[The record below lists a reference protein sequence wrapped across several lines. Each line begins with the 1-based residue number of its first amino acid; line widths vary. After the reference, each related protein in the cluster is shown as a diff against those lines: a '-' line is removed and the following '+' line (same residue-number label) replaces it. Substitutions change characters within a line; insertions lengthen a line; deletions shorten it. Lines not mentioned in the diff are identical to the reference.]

1 MPKAFHPNT
10 STLSDLSSCR
20 GIQNPPIP
28 PLVKGGQG
36 GFVRICRWLLLS
48 LIMVAGCA
56 VGPDFKP
63 PDMPVPA
70 GWAGPP
76 PLPAVTP
83 AEKDL
88 ANWWTVFD
96 DKMLQS
102 LIQQAVESNLDVKFA
117 EARIRQA
124 RAARGIA
131 ESFLGPTL
139 DATGSY
145 QRSEASVSPTGGTG
159 GSSGNTVRITTNQYF
174 AGFDAAWELDIFG
187 GVRRSVEA
195 ADADLQASVEARRDV
210 LVTLTAEVARN
221 YIDLRAFQQ
230 RISIA
235 RQNLEAQKHS
245 AKLTRQRFEAGLASG
260 LDVANAEA
268 QVATTA
274 AVIPLLESSAR
285 QAIYSLGV
293 LLGRPPAALVQ
304 ELAPALAIPTAPPS
318 APMGVPSELL
328 RRRPDIR
335 QAEAGVHAATARI
348 GVAEADLYPKFTIT
362 GSIGVRASDFG
373 SWLDWSSR
381 LWNIGPGV
389 TWRVF
394 DMGRIRS
401 DIAQQEALQ
410 EQSLLAYQK
419 TVLTGLQEVESAL
432 IALDKEQEH
441 RKALVDAV
449 TFNEK
454 AVDLSIKLYTEGQT
468 DFLNVLQ
475 AQRALFLTQD
485 ALAQSNQTISTN
497 LVALYKALGGGWD
510 IHEEEQTDTLKN

>member
-1 MPKAFHPNT
+1 MLKVLYLNLFQA
-10 STLSDLSSCR
+10 R
-20 GIQNPPIP
+20 R
-28 PLVKGGQG
+28 LVWP
-36 GFVRICRWLLLS
+36 GFFLCHIL
-48 LIMVAGCA
+48 VAGCA
-56 VGPDFKP
+56 VGPDFTP
-63 PDMPVPA
+63 PDMTVPS

-76 PLPAVTP
+76 PLPTVTP

-102 LIQQAVESNLDVKFA
+102 LIQQAVESNLDLKFA
-117 EARIRQA
+117 EARVRQA
-124 RAARGIA
+124 RAARGVA
-131 ESFLGPTL
+131 ESFLGPTV

-145 QRSEASVSPTGGTG
+145 QRSETSVSPTTGTG
-159 GSSGNTVRITTNQYF
+159 RSSDSTVRVTTSQYF

-187 GVRRSVEA
+187 GVRRSIEA

-235 RQNLEAQKHS
+235 QQNLDAQKHS

-274 AVIPLLESSAR
+274 ALIPSLEASAR
-285 QAIYSLGV
+285 QTIYSLSV

-304 ELAPALAIPTAPPS
+304 ELAPTLAIPTVPPS
-318 APMGVPSELL
+318 APMGVPSDLL

-335 QAEAGVHAATARI
+335 QAEAAVHAATARV
-348 GVAEADLYPKFTIT
+348 GVAEAELFPRFTIT
-362 GSIGVRASDFG
+362 GSIGVRSSDFG

-381 LWNIGPGV
+381 LWSIGPGV

-394 DMGRIRS
+394 DMGRVRS

-410 EQSLLAYQK
+410 EQSLIAFQK
-419 TVLTGLQEVESAL
+419 TVLTALQEVEAAL
-432 IALDKEQEH
+432 ILLDKEQEQ

-449 TFNEK
+449 AFNRK
-454 AVDLSIKLYTEGQT
+454 AVDLSIRLYTEGQT

-475 AQRALFLTQD
+475 AQRSLFVTEE
-485 ALAQSNQTISTN
+485 ALAQSTRTISTN

-510 IHEEEQTDTLKN
+510 IQEMEQNETLTD

>member
-1 MPKAFHPNT
+1 VLYSF
-10 STLSDLSSCR
+10 TLKRRFKS
-20 GIQNPPIP
+20 IP
-28 PLVKGGQG
+28 ALMV
-36 GFVRICRWLLLS
+36 LLCLAAS
-48 LIMVAGCA
+48 LGCA

-96 DKMLQS
+96 DNMLAS
-102 LIQQAVESNLDVKFA
+102 LIQQAVESNLDLKFA

-124 RAARGIA
+124 RAVRGIA
-131 ESFLGPTL
+131 QSFLGPTV

-145 QRSEASVSPTGGTG
+145 QRSEASVSPTTGTG
-159 GSSGNTVRITTNQYF
+159 RNSDNTVSVTTNQYF

-187 GVRRSVEA
+187 GVRRSIEA

-274 AVIPLLESSAR
+274 AVIPLLEASAR
-285 QAIYSLGV
+285 QTIYSLGV

-348 GVAEADLYPKFTIT
+348 GVAEADLYPRFTIT
-362 GSIGVRASDFG
+362 GSIGVKASDFG

-381 LWNIGPGV
+381 LWSIGPGV

-410 EQSLLAYQK
+410 DQSLIAYQK
-419 TVLTGLQEVESAL
+419 TVLTALQEVEGAL
-432 IALDKEQEH
+432 ISLDKEQEH
-441 RKALVDAV
+441 RNALVDAV
-449 TFNEK
+449 AFNQK

-485 ALAQSNQTISTN
+485 ALAQSTQTISTN

-510 IHEEEQTDTLKN
+510 VQEAEQSNTLKE

>member
-1 MPKAFHPNT
+1 MPHHWVVRLGRT
-10 STLSDLSSCR
+10 SSR
-20 GIQNPPIP
+20 
-28 PLVKGGQG
+28 
-36 GFVRICRWLLLS
+36 RICLS
-48 LIMVAGCA
+48 L
-56 VGPDFKP
+56 PD
-63 PDMPVPA
+63 
-70 GWAGPP
+70 GLGLP

-83 AEKDL
+83 AEQDL
-88 ANWWTVFD
+88 ACWWTVFD

-102 LIQQAVESNLDVKFA
+102 LVQQAVESNLDLRFA

-124 RAARGIA
+124 RAVRGIA
-131 ESFLGPTL
+131 ESFLGPTI
-139 DATGSY
+139 DAAASY
-145 QRSEASVSPTGGTG
+145 QRSEASVSPTNGTG
-159 GSSGNTVRITTNQYF
+159 RSGGNTVSVTTNQYF

-187 GVRRSVEA
+187 GVRRGIEA
-195 ADADLQASVEARRDV
+195 ADADLRASVEARRDV

-274 AVIPLLESSAR
+274 AVIPLLEASAW
-285 QAIYSLGV
+285 QTIYSLGV
-293 LLGRPPAALVQ
+293 LLGQPPAALVQ
-304 ELAPALAIPTAPPS
+304 ELAPALAIPIAPPS

-335 QAEAGVHAATARI
+335 QAEAALHAATARI
-348 GVAEADLYPKFTIT
+348 GVSEADLYPQFTIT

-410 EQSLLAYQK
+410 EQFFIVYQK
-419 TVLTGLQEVESAL
+419 TVLTALQEVEGAL
-432 IALDKEQEH
+432 ISLDKEQEH

-449 TFNEK
+449 AFNQK
-454 AVDLSIKLYTEGQT
+454 AVDLSIMLYAEGQT

-485 ALAQSNQTISTN
+485 ALAQSTQTISTN

-510 IHEEEQTDTLKN
+510 MKEVEQNATLKE

>member
-1 MPKAFHPNT
+1 MVKVLQLNWFQVRCVMW
-10 STLSDLSSCR
+10 LGFLLC
-20 GIQNPPIP
+20 
-28 PLVKGGQG
+28 LVL
-36 GFVRICRWLLLS
+36 VT
-48 LIMVAGCA
+48 ACA

-63 PDMPVPA
+63 PEMSVPA
-70 GWAGPP
+70 EWAGPT

-96 DKMLQS
+96 DKMMQS
-102 LIQQAVESNLDVKFA
+102 LIQQAVESNLDLKFA

-124 RAARGIA
+124 RAVRGIA
-131 ESFLGPTL
+131 ESFLGPTIE
-139 DATGSY
+139 ATGSY
-145 QRSEASVSPTGGTG
+145 QRSEASVSPADGTG
-159 GSSGNTVRITTNQYF
+159 RSSGNTVSVTTNQYF

-187 GVRRSVEA
+187 GVRRGIEA

-221 YIDLRAFQQ
+221 YIDLRAFQE
-230 RISIA
+230 RLSIA

-245 AKLTRQRFEAGLASG
+245 AKLTRQRFEGGFASG

-274 AVIPLLESSAR
+274 TVIPLLEASAR

-318 APMGVPSELL
+318 APMGVPSDLL

-348 GVAEADLYPKFTIT
+348 GASEADLYPKFTIT
-362 GSIGVRASDFG
+362 GSIGVKSSDFG

-410 EQSLLAYQK
+410 EQSLIAYQR
-419 TVLTGLQEVESAL
+419 TVLTALQEVEGAL
-432 IALDKEQEH
+432 ISLDKEQER

-449 TFNEK
+449 TFNQK
-454 AVDLSIKLYTEGQT
+454 AVDLSIRLYTEGQS

-485 ALAQSNQTISTN
+485 ALAQSTQTIATN
-497 LVALYKALGGGWD
+497 LIALYKALGGGWD
-510 IHEEEQTDTLKN
+510 THDDP

>member
-1 MPKAFHPNT
+1 M
-10 STLSDLSSCR
+10 TL
-20 GIQNPPIP
+20 
-28 PLVKGGQG
+28 
-36 GFVRICRWLLLS
+36 
-48 LIMVAGCA
+48 
-56 VGPDFKP
+56 
-63 PDMPVPA
+63 PA
-70 GWAGPP
+70 GWAGPA
-76 PLPAVTP
+76 PLPAITP

-96 DKMLQS
+96 DKMLHS

-124 RAARGIA
+124 RAARGVA

-145 QRSEASVSPTGGTG
+145 QRSEASVSPTTGTG
-159 GSSGNTVRITTNQYF
+159 GSNDRTVRVTTNQYF

-187 GVRRSVEA
+187 GVRRSIEA
-195 ADADLQASVEARRDV
+195 ADADLQAAMEARRDV

-235 RQNLEAQKHS
+235 RQNLDAQKHS

-274 AVIPLLESSAR
+274 ALIPSLEASAR
-285 QAIYSLGV
+285 QTIHSLGV
-293 LLGRPPAALVQ
+293 LLGRAPAALVE
-304 ELAPALAIPTAPPS
+304 ELAPTLAIPTAPPS

-348 GVAEADLYPKFTIT
+348 GVAEADLYPRFTIT

-394 DMGRIRS
+394 DMGRVRS

-410 EQSLLAYQK
+410 EQSLIAFQK
-419 TVLTGLQEVESAL
+419 TVLTALQEVENAL
-432 IALDKEQEH
+432 ISLDKEQEQ

-449 TFNEK
+449 AFNRK
-454 AVDLSIKLYTEGQT
+454 AVDLSIRLYTEGQT

-475 AQRALFLTQD
+475 AQRSLFVTEE
-485 ALAQSNQTISTN
+485 ALAQSTRTISTN

-510 IHEEEQTDTLKN
+510 IREEEQTDTPKE

>member
-1 MPKAFHPNT
+1 MLKVLHP
-10 STLSDLSSCR
+10 SLYQARWVIWL
-20 GIQNPPIP
+20 
-28 PLVKGGQG
+28 
-36 GFVRICRWLLLS
+36 GFLFC

-56 VGPDFKP
+56 VGPDFKAP
-63 PDMPVPA
+63 EMPVPA

-83 AEKDL
+83 AEQDL
-88 ANWWTVFD
+88 TRWWTVFD
-96 DKMLQS
+96 DNMLAS
-102 LIQQAVESNLDVKFA
+102 LIQQAVESNLDLKFA

-124 RAARGIA
+124 RAVRGIA
-131 ESFLGPTL
+131 QSFLGPTV

-159 GSSGNTVRITTNQYF
+159 RNSDNTVSVTTNQYF

-187 GVRRSVEA
+187 GVRRSIEA

-274 AVIPLLESSAR
+274 AVIPLFEASAR
-285 QAIYSLGV
+285 QTIYSLGV

-304 ELAPALAIPTAPPS
+304 ELAPALAIPTVPPS
-318 APMGVPSELL
+318 APMGVPSDLL

-348 GVAEADLYPKFTIT
+348 GVAEADLYPRFTIT
-362 GSIGVRASDFG
+362 GSIGVKASDFG

-381 LWNIGPGV
+381 LWSIGPGV

-410 EQSLLAYQK
+410 DQSLIAYQK
-419 TVLTGLQEVESAL
+419 TVLTALQEVEGAL
-432 IALDKEQEH
+432 ISLDKEQEH
-441 RKALVDAV
+441 RNALVDAV
-449 TFNEK
+449 AFNQK

-485 ALAQSNQTISTN
+485 ALAQSTQTISTN

-510 IHEEEQTDTLKN
+510 MQEAERNNTLKE

>member
-1 MPKAFHPNT
+1 MVCTNNQL
-10 STLSDLSSCR
+10 SQTLKHVLALMILLCLALS
-20 GIQNPPIP
+20 
-28 PLVKGGQG
+28 
-36 GFVRICRWLLLS
+36 
-48 LIMVAGCA
+48 AGCA

-63 PDMPVPA
+63 PDTQVPA
-70 GWAGPP
+70 TWAGPP
-76 PLPAVTP
+76 PLPAITP

-88 ANWWTVFD
+88 TRWWTVFD
-96 DKMLQS
+96 DKRLAT
-102 LIQQAVESNLDVKFA
+102 LVEQAVESNLDLKLA
-117 EARIRQA
+117 EARVRQA
-124 RAARGIA
+124 RAVRGIA
-131 ESFLGPTL
+131 QSFLGPTV
-139 DATGSY
+139 DATASF
-145 QRSEASVSPTGGTG
+145 QRSETSISPTTDAGRLGGRTER
-159 GSSGNTVRITTNQYF
+159 VTTNQYF

-230 RISIA
+230 RTSIA

-245 AKLTRQRFEAGLASG
+245 ARLTRQRFEGGFASG

-274 AVIPLLESSAR
+274 ALIPLLEASAL
-285 QAIYSLGV
+285 QSIYSLSV
-293 LLGRPPAALVQ
+293 LLGREPAALVQ

-318 APMGVPSELL
+318 APVGVPSDLL

-348 GVAEADLYPKFTIT
+348 GVAEADLFPRFMIS
-362 GSIGVRASDFG
+362 GSVGLRANEFG
-373 SWLDWSSR
+373 SWVDWTSR
-381 LWNIGPGV
+381 LWSIGPSV

-394 DMGRIRS
+394 DTGRVRS
-401 DIAQQEALQ
+401 DIAQREALQ
-410 EQSLLAYQK
+410 EQSLITFQK
-419 TVLTGLQEVESAL
+419 TVLTALQEVEGAL
-432 IALDKEQEH
+432 ISLSKEQEH

-449 TFNEK
+449 AFNQK

-475 AQRALFLTQD
+475 AQRSLFVTEE
-485 ALAQSNQTISTN
+485 ALAQSTRTISTN

-510 IHEEEQTDTLKN
+510 MQEESDKTSHQP

>member
-1 MPKAFHPNT
+1 
-10 STLSDLSSCR
+10 
-20 GIQNPPIP
+20 
-28 PLVKGGQG
+28 
-36 GFVRICRWLLLS
+36 
-48 LIMVAGCA
+48 
-56 VGPDFKP
+56 
-63 PDMPVPA
+63 
-70 GWAGPP
+70 
-76 PLPAVTP
+76 
-83 AEKDL
+83 
-88 ANWWTVFD
+88 
-96 DKMLQS
+96 MLQS
-102 LIQQAVESNLDVKFA
+102 LVQQAVESNLDLRFA

-124 RAARGIA
+124 RAVRGIA
-131 ESFLGPTL
+131 ESFLGPTI
-139 DATGSY
+139 DAAASY
-145 QRSEASVSPTGGTG
+145 QRSEASVSPTNGTG
-159 GSSGNTVRITTNQYF
+159 RSGGNTVNVTTNQYF

-187 GVRRSVEA
+187 GVRRGIEA

-274 AVIPLLESSAR
+274 AVIPLLEASAW
-285 QAIYSLGV
+285 QTIYSLGV
-293 LLGRPPAALVQ
+293 LLGQPPAALVQ
-304 ELAPALAIPTAPPS
+304 ELAPALAIPIAPPS
-318 APMGVPSELL
+318 APMGVPSDLL

-335 QAEAGVHAATARI
+335 QAEAALHAATARI
-348 GVAEADLYPKFTIT
+348 GVSEADLYPQFTIT

-410 EQSLLAYQK
+410 EQFFIVYQK
-419 TVLTGLQEVESAL
+419 TVLVALQEVEGAL
-432 IALDKEQEH
+432 ISLDKEQEH

-449 TFNEK
+449 AFNQK
-454 AVDLSIKLYTEGQT
+454 AVDLSIMLYAEGQT

-485 ALAQSNQTISTN
+485 ALAQSTQTISTN

-510 IHEEEQTDTLKN
+510 MNEVEQTATLKE

>member
-1 MPKAFHPNT
+1 MLYTHASSSQRPNYLL
-10 STLSDLSSCR
+10 TLM
-20 GIQNPPIP
+20 I
-28 PLVKGGQG
+28 
-36 GFVRICRWLLLS
+36 LLC
-48 LIMVAGCA
+48 LILVAGCA
-56 VGPDFKP
+56 VGPDFTP
-63 PDMPVPA
+63 PDMTVPS

-102 LIQQAVESNLDVKFA
+102 LIQQAVESNLDLKFA
-117 EARIRQA
+117 EARVRQA
-124 RAARGIA
+124 RAARGVA
-131 ESFLGPTL
+131 ESFLGPTV

-145 QRSEASVSPTGGTG
+145 QRSETSVSPTTGTG
-159 GSSGNTVRITTNQYF
+159 RSSDSTVRVTTSQYF

-187 GVRRSVEA
+187 GVRRSIEA

-235 RQNLEAQKHS
+235 RQNLDAQKHS

-274 AVIPLLESSAR
+274 ALIPSLEASAR
-285 QAIYSLGV
+285 QTIYSLSV

-304 ELAPALAIPTAPPS
+304 ELAPTLAIPTAPPS
-318 APMGVPSELL
+318 APMGVPSDLL

-335 QAEAGVHAATARI
+335 QAEAAVHAATARV
-348 GVAEADLYPKFTIT
+348 GVAEADLFPRFTIT
-362 GSIGVRASDFG
+362 GSIGVRSSDFG

-381 LWNIGPGV
+381 LWSIGPGV

-394 DMGRIRS
+394 DMGRVRS

-410 EQSLLAYQK
+410 EQSLIAFQK
-419 TVLTGLQEVESAL
+419 TVLTALQEVEAAL
-432 IALDKEQEH
+432 ILLDKEQEQ

-449 TFNEK
+449 AFNRK
-454 AVDLSIKLYTEGQT
+454 AVDLSIRLYTEGQT

-475 AQRALFLTQD
+475 AQRSLFVTEE
-485 ALAQSNQTISTN
+485 ALAQSTRTISTN

-510 IHEEEQTDTLKN
+510 IQEMEQNETLTD

>member
-1 MPKAFHPNT
+1 MPRSFTRKHVFRYISAVLIFFC
-10 STLSDLSSCR
+10 LAA
-20 GIQNPPIP
+20 
-28 PLVKGGQG
+28 
-36 GFVRICRWLLLS
+36 S
-48 LIMVAGCA
+48 LGCA

-70 GWAGPP
+70 EWAGPP
-76 PLPAVTP
+76 PLPALTP
-83 AEKDL
+83 AEQDL
-88 ANWWTVFD
+88 TRWWTVFD
-96 DKMLQS
+96 DNMLAS
-102 LIQQAVESNLDVKFA
+102 LIQQAVESNLDLKFA

-124 RAARGIA
+124 RAVRGIA
-131 ESFLGPTL
+131 QSFLGPTV

-145 QRSEASVSPTGGTG
+145 QRSEASVSPTTGTG
-159 GSSGNTVRITTNQYF
+159 RNSDNTVSVTTNQYF

-187 GVRRSVEA
+187 GVRRSIEA

-274 AVIPLLESSAR
+274 AVIPLFEASAR
-285 QAIYSLGV
+285 QTIYSLGV

-304 ELAPALAIPTAPPS
+304 ELAPALAIPTVPPS
-318 APMGVPSELL
+318 APMGVPSDLL

-348 GVAEADLYPKFTIT
+348 GVAEADLYPRFTIT
-362 GSIGVRASDFG
+362 GSIGVKASDFG

-381 LWNIGPGV
+381 LWSIGPGV

-410 EQSLLAYQK
+410 DQSLIAYQK
-419 TVLTGLQEVESAL
+419 TVLTALQEVEGAL
-432 IALDKEQEH
+432 ISLDKEQEH
-441 RKALVDAV
+441 RNALVDAV
-449 TFNEK
+449 AFNQK

-485 ALAQSNQTISTN
+485 ALAQSTQTISTN

-510 IHEEEQTDTLKN
+510 MQEAERNNTLKE

>member
-1 MPKAFHPNT
+1 MLA
-10 STLSDLSSCR
+10 LC
-20 GIQNPPIP
+20 
-28 PLVKGGQG
+28 
-36 GFVRICRWLLLS
+36 
-48 LIMVAGCA
+48 LILGAGCA

-63 PDMPVPA
+63 PEMQVPA
-70 GWAGPP
+70 GWAGTP

-102 LIQQAVESNLDVKFA
+102 LIQQAVESNLDLRFA

-124 RAARGIA
+124 RAARGVA

-139 DATGSY
+139 DAAGSY
-145 QRSEASVSPTGGTG
+145 QRSETAVSPTTVAGR
-159 GSSGNTVRITTNQYF
+159 SSDSTVHVTTNQYF

-187 GVRRSVEA
+187 GVRRSIEA

-235 RQNLEAQKHS
+235 RENLAAQKHS
-245 AKLTRQRFEAGLASG
+245 AKLTRQRFDAGLASG

-274 AVIPLLESSAR
+274 AVIPLLESAAR
-285 QAIYSLGV
+285 QTIYSLGV

-304 ELAPALAIPTAPPS
+304 ELAPALAIPTAPPT

-335 QAEAGVHAATARI
+335 QAEAAVHAATARI
-348 GVAEADLYPKFTIT
+348 GVSEADLYPRFTIT
-362 GSIGVRASDFG
+362 GSIGVKASDFG

-410 EQSLLAYQK
+410 EQSLIAYEK
-419 TVLTGLQEVESAL
+419 TVLTALQEVEGAL

-441 RKALVDAV
+441 RKALMDAV
-449 TFNEK
+449 AFNQK
-454 AVDLSIKLYTEGQT
+454 AVDLSLKLYTEGQT

-485 ALAQSNQTISTN
+485 ALAQSTQTISTD

-510 IHEEEQTDTLKN
+510 TQEAEPSNTLKE